1 MSQHTVTVNGT
12 VYDRKTGLPVRVER
26 EVHNV
31 NRHEAS
37 AVHVSMQKSRTLHR
51 KYVAASK
58 PAPTAAAH
66 PHAIA
71 PRKPAPQPLVSRSES
86 ISRFAK
92 AYNTGHTV
100 PKKAVM
106 SDIAPAHHPIAH
118 KVAQRTAKPQVQR
131 ILKPSQII
139 KQEAIADAMARTPAT
154 RSSKPHHQ
162 PKGGRFT
169 RALSVASASLALL
182 LLGGYFT
189 YLTMPQIS
197 TRVAAAQAGINASY
211 PAYQPSG
218 YSLSGPV
225 AYKEGN
231 VSMKFAANAGPQD
244 YTLSQSKSGWD
255 SSAVLDNYV
264 TPAAGTR
271 YTTTSSNGLTI
282 YTYGTNAVWV
292 NGGILYTISGNAPL
306 SPEQVQRIATSL

>member
-1 MSQHTVTVNGT
+1 MA
-12 VYDRKTGLPVRVER
+12 P
-26 EVHNV
+26 
-31 NRHEAS
+31 
-37 AVHVSMQKSRTLHR
+37 QKSRTLHR
-51 KYVAASK
+51 KYVAASR
-58 PAPTAAAH
+58 PAAAISV
-66 PHAIA
+66 PTPAVA

-92 AYNTGHTV
+92 AYNSTHGTTPRV
-100 PKKAVM
+100 VM
-106 SDIAPAHHPIAH
+106 SDIAPVNHPIVQ
-118 KVAQRTAKPQVQR
+118 KVTQRTTAQPQQR
-131 ILKPSQII
+131 LKPSQVI
-139 KQEAIADAMARTPAT
+139 KQEAIADAMARTPVRHST
-154 RSSKPHHQ
+154 KPPRQ
-162 PKGGRFT
+162 PRGGRFG

-189 YLTMPQIS
+189 YLSMPQIS

-218 YSLSGPV
+218 YSLSGAV
-225 AYKEGN
+225 AYKEGS
-231 VSMKFAANAGPQD
+231 VSMKFAANASPQA

-271 YTTTSSNGLTI
+271 YATTSSNGLTI
-282 YTYGTNAVWV
+282 YTYGTSAAWV
-292 NGGILYTISGNAPL
+292 NGGILYTISGDAPL